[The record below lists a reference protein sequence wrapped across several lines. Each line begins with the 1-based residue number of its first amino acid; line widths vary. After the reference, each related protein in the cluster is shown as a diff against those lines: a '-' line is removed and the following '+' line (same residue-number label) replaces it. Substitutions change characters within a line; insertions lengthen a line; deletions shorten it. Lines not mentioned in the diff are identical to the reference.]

1 MEIIEQ
7 IKINL
12 SAIGEEYDSLKPFMK
27 TWLEKVE
34 TEIQSRYNTQ
44 AEAAETLRSL
54 DYSVK
59 SIASSIGASRTT
71 MYNHEQLL
79 KRYIEHSAA
88 VASAS
93 NPLSLI
99 DKVQAEKSLLQNQV
113 TKLMERDVD
122 MELMR
127 LQNREL
133 STSLEGKNTEIERLQ
148 TRISELSEENRKLKS
163 GTSAKPT
170 VKAFRKK

>member
-1 MEIIEQ
+1 MEITEQ

-12 SAIGEEYDSLKPFMK
+12 SSIGEEYDSLKPFMK

-34 TEIQSRYNTQ
+34 TEIQNRYKRQTAA
-44 AEAAETLRSL
+44 AEALRLL

-79 KRYIEHSAA
+79 KRYIEHSTAI
-88 VASAS
+88 VSAS
-93 NPLSLI
+93 NPLSQI
-99 DKVQAEKSLLQNQV
+99 DKVQDEKSFLQKQV

-122 MELMR
+122 IELIR

-133 STSLEGKNTEIERLQ
+133 STALEGKNAEIERLQ
-148 TRISELSEENRKLKS
+148 ARIIELSEENRKMKS
-163 GTSAKPT
+163 GTPAKPT